1 MHHSADES
9 DSEEEDIVVT
19 RQQEQVDP
27 EEAAEFEREF
37 SRMMA
42 ESLESR
48 KFERK
53 PQFDVPVPVMAKNR
67 SHTPKHEEAPK
78 EASDAGPGTMAFSLL
93 TKKGKSQQVGREGR
107 VCPISYSSPKLTPHL
122 GKDSDG

>member
-1 MHHSADES
+1 MHHSADGS

-27 EEAAEFEREF
+27 EEAADFEREF
-37 SRMMA
+37 SRVMA

-67 SHTPKHEEAPK
+67 SHTPKHDEAPK
-78 EASDAGPGTMAFSLL
+78 EVAEVDADAGPGTMAFSLL
-93 TKKGKSQQVGREGR
+93 TKKGKSQQVGGEGG
-107 VCPISYSSPKLTPHL
+107 VCSVLCQAPN
-122 GKDSDG
+122 